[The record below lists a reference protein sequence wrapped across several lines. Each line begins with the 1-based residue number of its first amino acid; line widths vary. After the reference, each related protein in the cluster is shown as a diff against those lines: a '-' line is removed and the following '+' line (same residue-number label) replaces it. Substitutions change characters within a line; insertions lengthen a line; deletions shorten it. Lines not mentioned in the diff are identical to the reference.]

1 MYTKELKNM
10 ILRFIKPVY
19 AHCDIP
25 CGIYET
31 DSMTHAAAT
40 CKRMV
45 EKYQEIGEVD
55 DENAE
60 SMNTAI
66 RCVANK
72 EEHAQKCKDELY
84 LLWSDYFKPEHLE
97 KFPKLHETFWMATK
111 QCSKVKQT
119 MSLVEC
125 EKLVSMVH
133 DISHMFADSKK

>member
-1 MYTKELKNM
+1 MLK
-10 ILRFIKPVY
+10 RFIKPVY
-19 AHCDIP
+19 AHCDVP

-31 DSMTHAAAT
+31 DTMTHAAAT

-55 DENAE
+55 DEDPA

-66 RCVANK
+66 RCVATK
-72 EEHAQKCKDELY
+72 EEHAQKCKDQLY

-97 KFPKLHETFWMATK
+97 KFPDLHDTFWQATK
-111 QCSKVKQT
+111 QCGKVKQT
-119 MSLVEC
+119 MDIGEC
-125 EKLVSMVH
+125 DTLIKMVH

>member
-1 MYTKELKNM
+1 MLK
-10 ILRFIKPVY
+10 RFIKPVY
-19 AHCDIP
+19 AHCDVP

-55 DENAE
+55 DENPE

-66 RCVANK
+66 RCVMTK
-72 EEHAQKCKDELY
+72 EKHAQKCKDELY
-84 LLWSDYFKPEHLE
+84 ILWSDYFKPEHLD
-97 KFPKLHETFWMATK
+97 KFPDLHNSFWMAAK

-119 MSLVEC
+119 MSIEEC
-125 EKLVSMVH
+125 DKLIEMVH
-133 DISHMFADSKK
+133 DISHIFADSKK

>member
-1 MYTKELKNM
+1 MK
-10 ILRFIKPVY
+10 FIKPVF
-19 AHCDIP
+19 AHCDVP

-55 DENAE
+55 DKSPE

-66 RCVANK
+66 RCVTIK
-72 EEHAQKCKDELY
+72 ERHAQKCKDELY

-97 KFPKLHETFWMATK
+97 KFPELHETFWQATK

-119 MSLVEC
+119 MSTDEC
-125 EKLVSMVH
+125 DKLITMVH
-133 DISHMFADSKK
+133 DISRMFADSKK